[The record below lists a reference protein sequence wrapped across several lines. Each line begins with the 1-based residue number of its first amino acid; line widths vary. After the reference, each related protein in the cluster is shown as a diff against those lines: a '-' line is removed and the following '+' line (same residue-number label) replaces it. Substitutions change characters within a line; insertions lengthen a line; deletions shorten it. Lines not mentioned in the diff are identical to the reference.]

1 VNQVSKPNEPAVPRN
16 ADEVRAF
23 LKRTQAGD
31 RSTLPVLQTMLRDP
45 ECVRVF
51 GGELAESVEG
61 SFLRALAKDD
71 VGFQQAARRKM
82 ELLRAELLGPGA
94 TPVEQLLVERVV
106 ACWLQVQ
113 DAELRYAQGQDK
125 LNIRQADY
133 YQRRIDAANRRYLA
147 ALKTLALVRKLAVPA
162 LQINLARKQVNIAAP
177 AAVNS
182 GGTG

>member
-1 VNQVSKPNEPAVPRN
+1 VNPTSKPTEPATPRN

-61 SFLRALAKDD
+61 AFLRAMSKDD
-71 VGFQQAARRKM
+71 VGFQEAARRKL
-82 ELLRAELLGPGA
+82 ESLRAELLGQGN
-94 TPVEQLLVERVV
+94 TPVERLLVERVV
-106 ACWLQVQ
+106 ACRLQVQ
-113 DAELRYAQGQDK
+113 DAELRYAHGQDK

-133 YQRRIDAANRRYLA
+133 HQRRMDAVNRRYLA
-147 ALKTLALVRKLAVPA
+147 ALKALALVRKLAVPA

-177 AAVNS
+177 ATVNT